1 MDEEIK
7 NIKKLGEFCIQIGQ
21 KLISS
26 SIEELNYENLVQ
38 GKRSQKTIIDHFK
51 VGMSDKDNNAYQV
64 YGKFK
69 DYGKKELQISEVSII
84 FIED

>member
-1 MDEEIK
+1 MDEEIN

-26 SIEELNYENLVQ
+26 SIEKLNYENLIQ
-38 GKRSQKTIIDHFK
+38 GKRSHKTIIDHFK
-51 VGMSDKDNNAYQV
+51 LRINDKNNNAYQV